1 MDMAG
6 CAEAITWIN
15 TKNYQEIITEIITE
29 IIKTPS
35 APLSSHYGACRFA
48 AVKFKCVLCKGLYH
62 LFCGG
67 VVFNMSVFLI
77 SFVNVKNHMSGA
89 VKARKM
95 LYSLY

>member
-1 MDMAG
+1 MDMAMAG

-15 TKNYQEIITEIITE
+15 TKNYQEIIKE